1 MTKGFTR
8 RQATKLLL
16 GGAGAGLAMPYIGKA
31 YGQSGKEL
39 VFWHSYSQPERI
51 ASMEGSAA
59 RFKEKTGVSVRMEVV
74 PWSDMATKWTTAAA
88 GGTLPNVLIA
98 GAPIAIA
105 MWEAGVARPLDGLI
119 SALGPDYFVSEDILK
134 GFNTYEGATVCLPH
148 YSHCRLVIY
157 RKDFFEE
164 AGISKAPETWE
175 EFEEAARLATKAPD
189 RYGMLQFWGGP
200 STGATLPLHLLAD
213 SNGGALINEKFDANI
228 NSPEVVEAIQQLY
241 RFYEVGSAPG
251 EVSIPFSGQAYDLFN
266 AGKSA
271 MMVDTLFTAT
281 SFAQA
286 QPELFAKGALGFIAP
301 PRRKQIGR
309 LSDVISFVATKG
321 PLEAETD
328 EWMKFLL
335 EGEAYVDFLHTIPGG
350 MFPVTKAAAANPR
363 FMAHPFLDSIKEG
376 VQVVL
381 DRMPVGIGVGGTY
394 GSNPSASLVAG
405 KGLIETMMQNM
416 ALNKV
421 DAQTAADAAN
431 AELQSQIDRLRR

>member
-1 MTKGFTR
+1 MTQKFNR
-8 RQATKLLL
+8 RQAAKLLVA
-16 GGAGAGLAMPYIGKA
+16 GAGMGLAMPYVSKA
-31 YGQSGKEL
+31 YGQGGQEL

-51 ASMEGSAA
+51 ASMEGFAA
-59 RFKEKTGVSVRMEVV
+59 RFKEKTGIGVRMEVV
-74 PWSDMATKWTTAAA
+74 PWSDMPTKWTTAAA

-105 MWEAGVARPLDGLI
+105 MWQAGVTRPLDGLV
-119 SALGPDYFVSEDILK
+119 SALGPDYFVSSDILE
-134 GFNTYEGATVCLPH
+134 GFNTWDGATVCLPH

-164 AGISKAPETWE
+164 SGIGKAPETWE

-213 SNGGALINEKFDANI
+213 SNGGALIDENFDANLS
-228 NSPEVVEAIQQLY
+228 SPEVVEAIQQLY

-266 AGKSA
+266 AGKTA
-271 MMVDTLFTAT
+271 MMIDTLFTAT

-286 QPELFAKGALGFIAP
+286 QPELFAQGALGFVAP
-301 PRRKQIGR
+301 PRRKRIGR

-321 PLEAETD
+321 PMEAETD

-335 EGEAYVDFLHTIPGG
+335 EGDDYVDFLHTIPGG
-350 MFPVTKAAAANPR
+350 MFPVTTAAARNPR

-381 DRMPVGIGVGGTY
+381 DRMPVGIGVGATY
-394 GSNPSASLVAG
+394 GQNPSASLVSG
-405 KGLIETMMQNM
+405 KGLIESMMQNI
-416 ALNKV
+416 ALNGV
-421 DAQTAADAAN
+421 SAQTAADAAH
-431 AELQSQIDRLRR
+431 AELQSQIDRMRR